1 MEFQVVQVSSLEKVR
16 AQDSLRRDEIHK
28 KTVLAGERLSYQICM
43 KADSRMDV
51 AVSVESGL
59 KDAVRL
65 YMVQDA
71 YIDVPAREEDMEGED
86 YMTLEPGFMPD
97 ILVPL
102 EEQGNRLAVTSRT
115 ATVWVKVDVPRD
127 TPAGD
132 YRIKVRLLPVDMQAA
147 KAPGGGRGLYG
158 LPGDGC
164 PRHPCLDA
172 GAEADLHQVV
182 LCGLHRGAA

>member
-43 KADSRMDV
+43 KADSRMDM

-71 YIDVPAREEDMEGED
+71 YIDVPAREKDMEGED

-147 KAPGGGRGLYG
+147 KAVSYTHLT
-158 LPGDGC
+158 LPTI
-164 PRHPCLDA
+164 L
-172 GAEADLHQVV
+172 LV
-182 LCGLHRGAA
+182 